1 MATRER
7 RGAARITSD
16 RADRRVRTATARVV
30 EVAVGTTR
38 ATFRVRRATAGGRP
52 PPPVPPPGLPDGNV
66 RHVEQA
72 WDAAALRA
80 ALVSPA
86 GPWARLD
93 VVERVGSTN
102 AALLTSAASG
112 APDRSV
118 LVAEHQ
124 DAGRGRLGRE
134 WVSPPGTGVTV
145 SVLLRPGDVSP
156 DRYGWLPLLTGLAVR
171 DAVRDLVPAQACL
184 KWPNDLLLGA
194 AQRKAG
200 GILAEATS
208 GPDGTAVVLG
218 IGLNVA
224 GTPAELPAG
233 ATSLAAEGA
242 EAVDRTKVLVAVL
255 TRIAE
260 RESAW
265 RSSLGDPDAH
275 HLRADYRAACASLGA
290 EVRVELPGGMAVT
303 GMAEDVD
310 GDGRLLLL
318 GADGQRRAIAA
329 GDVVHLRP
337 VDDRTGA
344 PADG

>member
-1 MATRER
+1 M
-7 RGAARITSD
+7 
-16 RADRRVRTATARVV
+16 
-30 EVAVGTTR
+30 
-38 ATFRVRRATAGGRP
+38 
-52 PPPVPPPGLPDGNV
+52 
-66 RHVEQA
+66 EQA

-102 AALLTSAASG
+102 AALLASAADG
-112 APDRSV
+112 APDRTV
-118 LVAEHQ
+118 LLASYQ

-145 SVLLRPGDVSP
+145 SVLLRPGEVSP
-156 DRYGWLPLLTGLAVR
+156 DRYGWLPLLAGLAVR
-171 DAVRDLVPAQACL
+171 DAVRDLVPARVCL
-184 KWPNDLLLGA
+184 KWPNDLLLGE
-194 AQRKAG
+194 QQWKAG

-224 GTPAELPAG
+224 GAQGELPAG
-233 ATSLAAEGA
+233 ATSLDAEGA
-242 EAVDRTKVLVAVL
+242 SVVDRTTVLVAVL
-255 TRIAE
+255 SRLAE

-265 RSSLGDPDAH
+265 RAAGGDPDAH
-275 HLRADYRAACASLGA
+275 RLRADYRAACASLGA
-290 EVRVELPGGMAVT
+290 EVRVELPGGMTVT

-318 GADGQRRAIAA
+318 GADGHRRAVAA

-337 VDDRTGA
+337 VDRVET
-344 PADG
+344 PAEHR

>member
-1 MATRER
+1 
-7 RGAARITSD
+7 
-16 RADRRVRTATARVV
+16 V
-30 EVAVGTTR
+30 E
-38 ATFRVRRATAGGRP
+38 
-52 PPPVPPPGLPDGNV
+52 
-66 RHVEQA
+66 HA
-72 WDAAALRA
+72 WDAATLRA

-134 WVSPPGTGVTV
+134 WVSPPGTSLTF
-145 SVLLRPGDVSP
+145 SVLLRPGAVSP
-156 DRYGWLPLLTGLAVR
+156 DRYGWLPLLAGLAVR
-171 DAVRDLVPAQACL
+171 DAVRELVPAPVCL
-184 KWPNDLLLGA
+184 KWPNDLLLGDE
-194 AQRKAG
+194 QRKAG

-208 GPDGTAVVLG
+208 GPEGTAVVLG
-218 IGLNVA
+218 IGLNIA
-224 GTPAELPAG
+224 GSPAELPAG
-233 ATSLAAEGA
+233 ATSLHAEGA
-242 EAVDRTKVLVAVL
+242 SAVDRTKVLVAVL
-255 TRIAE
+255 AHLAE

-265 RSSLGDPDAH
+265 RAAGGDPDAH
-275 HLRADYRAACASLGA
+275 RLRSDYRAACSSLGA
-290 EVRVELPGGMAVT
+290 EVRVELPGGMTVT

-318 GADGQRRAIAA
+318 GADGHRRAIAA

-337 VDDRTGA
+337 VDRVEA
-344 PADG
+344 PDH